1 MTYILYIKL
10 LKKLIYLIR
19 YIYKNKKDIHIYLSY
34 FYYYFQ
40 LLLLIIISQL
50 QHYLHD
56 SIANIQLD
64 DRFPNAASFAA
75 PLVYL
80 KPQSSY

>member
-19 YIYKNKKDIHIYLSY
+19 YIYKNN
-34 FYYYFQ
+34 YYFQ